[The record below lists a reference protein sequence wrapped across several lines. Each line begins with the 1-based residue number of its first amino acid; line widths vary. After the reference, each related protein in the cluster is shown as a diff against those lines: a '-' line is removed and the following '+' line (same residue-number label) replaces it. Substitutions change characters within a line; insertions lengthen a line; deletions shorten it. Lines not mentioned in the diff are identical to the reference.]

1 MFKLK
6 SLRKSARL
14 PDLTIQRR
22 YPKPLRLK
30 ALCYSLLW
38 LSLMLPSTSTL
49 AKESLTLRMLTWQGY
64 APKSQVEQFK
74 SDISQRY
81 DVKLNFEISYVTSSD
96 DYFDAIRANRVDIIA
111 PSHNVLNDSR
121 YKFLDRALITPV
133 NLDNIPNY
141 ASLIARLKTLN
152 YVTATDKVFFIPL
165 TYGPYGLAYNQQ
177 SLPIAPTSWK
187 SLWNTVYAGKY
198 TINSDYYEA
207 NIYITALAAGL
218 NIEDISNIDKLN
230 TPEIKQML
238 SQLASNANKLWSG
251 VDTASDLSGHQ
262 LATSWGFSFPELSRR
277 GESWKLACPQEGT
290 TIWIDGHSLSRTL
303 KERPLHKRIAEEWIN
318 FTLSKEFQKN
328 AIYQRLNS
336 FPANE
341 ETYSALKKAKAL
353 PHNEACIDFTFRWPE
368 LNSRQRNFMKS
379 IWQQALKQANSP
391 AKLSDDSDVLKAQ

>member
-1 MFKLK
+1 
-6 SLRKSARL
+6 
-14 PDLTIQRR
+14 
-22 YPKPLRLK
+22 
-30 ALCYSLLW
+30 
-38 LSLMLPSTSTL
+38 MLPSTSTL